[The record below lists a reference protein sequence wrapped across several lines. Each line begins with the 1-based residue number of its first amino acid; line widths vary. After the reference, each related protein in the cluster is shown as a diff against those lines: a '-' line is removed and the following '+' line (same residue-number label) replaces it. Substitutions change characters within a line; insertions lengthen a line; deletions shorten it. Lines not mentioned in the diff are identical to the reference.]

1 MDKICGIYKI
11 ESIEGCIYI
20 GQSID
25 IFSRWKR
32 HKRSVNTN
40 YKTKL
45 IISLKKHGVN
55 NHKFDIVELCDKKDL
70 IKNEQKWI
78 KYYNSFNTN
87 LGLNQSKG
95 TGCGIPSEKSNK
107 KNSNSQKLKYKA
119 GLYNRNGI
127 NNGMYGKGY
136 KLNGEKNGRYGKPV
150 EDITRKKISNANK
163 LYWKKIKSNNNANLL
178 YNKVRRKHD
187 HKKILELLKLGNSY
201 NEIQSIMNL
210 KSKSIITYAVKHS
223 LANKLTKDHA
233 ALRS

>member
-11 ESIEGCIYI
+11 ESTGGCIYI

-45 IISLKKHGVN
+45 IASLKKHGID
-55 NHKFDIVELCDKKDL
+55 NHKFDIIELCDKKDL
-70 IKNEQKWI
+70 TKNEKKWI
-78 KYYNSFNTN
+78 KHYNSFNTN

-107 KNSNSQKLKYKA
+107 KNSNSQKLKYKE
-119 GLYNRNGI
+119 GLYNRNGV

-136 KLNGEKNGRYGKPV
+136 KLNAEKNGRYGKPV
-150 EDITRKKISNANK
+150 ERSTREKISNANK
-163 LYWKKIKSNNNANLL
+163 IHWNELKSNNNQDSL
-178 YNKVRRKHD
+178 YDKVRRKHD
-187 HKKILELLKLGNSY
+187 HKKILKLLKLGHSY
-201 NEIQSIMNL
+201 SEIKVIMNL
-210 KSKSIITYAVKHS
+210 KHKSVITYSIKHS
-223 LANKLTKDHA
+223 LASKIK
-233 ALRS
+233 